1 MVGTGRW
8 MIRDYQPYRGGAL
21 DKQPKDMVRE
31 RLYPQGSIKE
41 TSLMMDRI
49 LVSRD
54 VGWSRQRGKF
64 DQNQRDMVYC
74 FPRGAVTR
82 YHKLSDLT

>member
-1 MVGTGRW
+1 MVGAGRM

-21 DKQPKDMVRE
+21 DKQPKDVVRE

-49 LVSRD
+49 LVSR
-54 VGWSRQRGKF
+54 GEGCTSQRGKF
-64 DQNQRDMVYC
+64 DQNQRYMVYC
-74 FPRGAVTR
+74 FPRGAVIT